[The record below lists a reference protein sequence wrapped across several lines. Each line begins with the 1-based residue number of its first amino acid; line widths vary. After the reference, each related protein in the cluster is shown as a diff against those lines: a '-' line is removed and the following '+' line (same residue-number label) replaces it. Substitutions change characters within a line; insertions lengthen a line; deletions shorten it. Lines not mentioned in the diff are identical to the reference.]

1 MNTAE
6 VLVEMLKAYE
16 VEQIFG
22 LPGDTTMELYDALY
36 HARGE
41 INHVMTRDERSSS
54 FMADAYGRLTGR
66 PGICEAPS
74 GGGATYVVPGVAE
87 ANGSSVPM
95 IVFTSDVPVVDEGKG
110 TLTAID
116 QRLLLQAAT
125 KWSATVT
132 RPQML
137 PDIIRRAFRA
147 ATSGRPGAV
156 HVVLPEDVLHE
167 TVPSPAIYAEP
178 ACRQSPAYRTQAPIS
193 DLGAILA
200 ALLRASRPVMVV
212 GGGGVLSGAGDEIT
226 RLANRLRIPVGT
238 TINGKGS
245 IAETDPWSMGV
256 IGGNGGRPYANQL
269 LAEADCIFYVGTK
282 VNSLVTLGQTVP
294 DPTADVTILQ
304 IDIDPGQLGNNLRT
318 EVATCGDI
326 KESLAALLR
335 LMDEHE
341 ATVPS
346 REVSRNDLERLWK
359 EHWSQVSEQAASADY
374 PLAPQRVI
382 DTLWHTAPDDV
393 VIVADPGTMTP
404 YTASQFRVRH
414 AGRSIVI
421 PRAHGGLGYALPA
434 TVGAAYARPNQRI
447 VGLVGDGSFGMSGM
461 ELETISRLHL
471 PITLV
476 HFNNGTFGWIKM
488 LQKLNF
494 DKRYFGVDFSP
505 TTDYVGIA
513 RALGVR
519 GVRIEHPDQLDAA
532 LAEALSSDEPVF
544 IDVPTKSE
552 LEEVPPVH
560 AWQQA
565 ISGQLASR

>member
-1 MNTAE
+1 
-6 VLVEMLKAYE
+6 
-16 VEQIFG
+16 
-22 LPGDTTMELYDALY
+22 
-36 HARGE
+36 
-41 INHVMTRDERSSS
+41 
-54 FMADAYGRLTGR
+54 
-66 PGICEAPS
+66 
-74 GGGATYVVPGVAE
+74 
-87 ANGSSVPM
+87 
-95 IVFTSDVPVVDEGKG
+95 
-110 TLTAID
+110 
-116 QRLLLQAAT
+116 
-125 KWSATVT
+125 
-132 RPQML
+132 
-137 PDIIRRAFRA
+137 
-147 ATSGRPGAV
+147 
-156 HVVLPEDVLHE
+156 
-167 TVPSPAIYAEP
+167 
-178 ACRQSPAYRTQAPIS
+178 
-193 DLGAILA
+193 
-200 ALLRASRPVMVV
+200 
-212 GGGGVLSGAGDEIT
+212 
-226 RLANRLRIPVGT
+226 
-238 TINGKGS
+238 
-245 IAETDPWSMGV
+245 
-256 IGGNGGRPYANQL
+256 
-269 LAEADCIFYVGTK
+269 
-282 VNSLVTLGQTVP
+282 
-294 DPTADVTILQ
+294 VTILQ

-335 LMDEHE
+335 LMDEQE
-341 ATVPS
+341 ATVSS

-359 EHWSQVSEQAASADY
+359 EHWSQVSEPAASADY